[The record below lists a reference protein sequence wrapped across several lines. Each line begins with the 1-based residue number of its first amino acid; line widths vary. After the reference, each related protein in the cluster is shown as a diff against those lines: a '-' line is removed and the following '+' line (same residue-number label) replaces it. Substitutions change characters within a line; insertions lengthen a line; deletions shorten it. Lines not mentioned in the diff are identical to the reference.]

1 MASKRIASC
10 GREAAEEE
18 IRGAK
23 RPPAPAASGVVLTLT
38 PGNPMRVVLLS
49 ILIFEVI
56 VFVLAIPVMLL
67 VSEVPTGLAF
77 GFGGGAA
84 LLALVAAGLM
94 RRPIGYLFGWL
105 AQLVGVALGL
115 LTTPMFFVGG
125 MFGVLWLITFVL
137 GKRLD
142 NPTVAT

>member
-1 MASKRIASC
+1 MASNRIASC
-10 GREAAEEE
+10 GREAAE
-18 IRGAK
+18 
-23 RPPAPAASGVVLTLT
+23 PVLTLT
-38 PGNPMRVVLLS
+38 PGNPMRMVLLS

-105 AQLVGVALGL
+105 AQLAGVALGL

>member
-1 MASKRIASC
+1 M
-10 GREAAEEE
+10 
-18 IRGAK
+18 
-23 RPPAPAASGVVLTLT
+23 LTLT

-49 ILIFEVI
+49 ILIFELI
-56 VFVLAIPVMLL
+56 VFALAIPVMIM

-105 AQLVGVALGL
+105 TQLAGVALGL

-125 MFGVLWLITFVL
+125 MFLVLWLITFVL